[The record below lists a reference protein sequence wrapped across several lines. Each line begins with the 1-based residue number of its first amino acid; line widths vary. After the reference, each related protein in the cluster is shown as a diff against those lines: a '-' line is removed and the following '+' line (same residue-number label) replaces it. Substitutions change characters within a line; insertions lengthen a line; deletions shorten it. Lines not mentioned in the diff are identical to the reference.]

1 MMNRNRIVAAFA
13 VIALLTGSSALARG
27 FIQDP
32 GLLEKIRPGV
42 TTAAEVEQI
51 LGAPANR
58 TAFPRLEITSMDYV
72 MREWTDT
79 YDVGVII
86 GKDGVVREVQRLVR
100 FIMRG
105 P

>member
-1 MMNRNRIVAAFA
+1 MIGKSWIVAALA
-13 VIALLTGSSALARG
+13 VIALLACSSAPARG

-32 GLLEKIRPGV
+32 ALLDRIKPGV

-72 MREWTDT
+72 MRIWTET
-79 YDVGVII
+79 YDVGVIL
-86 GKDGVVREVQRLVR
+86 GKDGVVREVQKLLR
-100 FIMRG
+100 FVQRD
-105 P
+105 